1 MAHARTAAVPPLS
14 PRLGPAE
21 RDYAYLVYGKGPLVL
36 HALRQELARTQGGEE
51 QGDRYFFALLRTF
64 LKHVEPGWG
73 ETRHLVGILDQIT
86 GKDWQPWFERYVYGT
101 ETPPVSF

>member
-1 MAHARTAAVPPLS
+1 MA
-14 PRLGPAE
+14 
-21 RDYAYLVYGKGPLVL
+21 GKRSSRRFPSRHRASDVRRG
-36 HALRQELARTQGGEE
+36 LRVV
-51 QGDRYFFALLRTF
+51 FALLRTF

-101 ETPPVSF
+101 ETPPVSFD